1 MELIAQPEQAR
12 LYYAQ
17 KLTKMKTNKSHEV
30 CTCCLMRDRCI
41 FGELPEEEL
50 KRRVHALRY
59 DPGQMVFHE
68 GNPAFGL
75 YVVYEGKVKLFK
87 RASNGRRQILQIVG
101 PAGLLGEEALREN
114 STYLSSAQALTETKL
129 FFIARSDM
137 SDLLRNASVM
147 RRLLRYL
154 LQRLHRTEE
163 LLLATRHGSAEER
176 LARLL
181 LSLAQEYGRPFN
193 GQILIELEL
202 TQTELAE
209 MLGLTREAINKHLNT
224 FRKAGALGYHE
235 RHMLI
240 DQTSLERLLDTGP
253 ISASRSL
260 AQAAE
265 S

>member
-1 MELIAQPEQAR
+1 
-12 LYYAQ
+12 
-17 KLTKMKTNKSHEV
+17 MKTNEPHGV
-30 CTCCLMRDRCI
+30 CTCCPVKGRCI
-41 FGELPEEEL
+41 FIELPEEEL
-50 KRRVHALRY
+50 KRRAHVLRY
-59 DPGQMVFHE
+59 DPGQIVFHE
-68 GNPAFGL
+68 GRPAFGL
-75 YVVYEGKVKLFK
+75 HVACEGRVKLFK

-137 SDLLRNASVM
+137 SVLLQNASVM
-147 RRLLRYL
+147 RRLLGYL
-154 LQRLHRTEE
+154 LHRLHRTEE

-181 LSLAQEYGRPFN
+181 LSLAQEYGRHFN

-209 MLGLTREAINKHLNT
+209 MLGLTREAINKHLSA
-224 FRKAGALGYHE
+224 FRKEGFLDGHE

-240 DQTSLERLLDTGP
+240 DQTSLERLLDTGGYGP
-253 ISASRSL
+253 HLQLSDL
-260 AQAAE
+260 
-265 S
+265 